1 MESQVGYERFF
12 EPDDI
17 FFSTTD
23 DKGVILRTNRTF
35 DSLSRYSRDRL
46 IKSPHNIIRHL
57 DMPAGVFRLMWN
69 DLQAGLPVCAYVVNR
84 AADGL
89 DYRVFATIV
98 PISGGYLSVRTKPLD
113 AATQQAT
120 EQVYRSVR
128 AKEREVAARGASRRQ
143 IGEYGA
149 GELARE
155 LGAIGIESLQAMT
168 LEQLPREISALVSA
182 GVRVPAPPPVAGPVT
197 QILTVVGQIERDTN
211 LLVFELEEY
220 LRLLTSMADTEDVL
234 LDVANRTEAFGRVV
248 GGRALNTVDRADA
261 LASQVFVFYSM
272 FFFSLG
278 VALLGSAAW
287 RPEHRGSSWNAM
299 RTTTHSPQALA
310 AAKTLV
316 ITAPVVLM
324 QVMVLALTWLVG
336 AALGLGSVPPT
347 SFAVECLIA
356 VPAAQPLIA
365 VQSLLSM
372 RMRSFAAPVAVCFG
386 GIVVGVALVL
396 KGGALANAWPQSLV
410 TRALT
415 LGSQT
420 LGTVGALDAS
430 GLVALLAGTA
440 VCGAMCWGLLV
451 LVARRRGGAL

>member
-1 MESQVGYERFF
+1 
-12 EPDDI
+12 
-17 FFSTTD
+17 
-23 DKGVILRTNRTF
+23 
-35 DSLSRYSRDRL
+35 
-46 IKSPHNIIRHL
+46 
-57 DMPAGVFRLMWN
+57 MW
-69 DLQAGLPVCAYVVNR
+69 VV
-84 AADGL
+84 
-89 DYRVFATIV
+89 
-98 PISGGYLSVRTKPLD
+98 
-113 AATQQAT
+113 
-120 EQVYRSVR
+120 
-128 AKEREVAARGASRRQ
+128 
-143 IGEYGA
+143 
-149 GELARE
+149 
-155 LGAIGIESLQAMT
+155 
-168 LEQLPREISALVSA
+168 ALVL
-182 GVRVPAPPPVAGPVT
+182 PA
-197 QILTVVGQIERDTN
+197 LTVVSGTVN
-211 LLVFELEEY
+211 LLRNDLP
-220 LRLLTSMADTEDVL
+220 RQW
-234 LDVANRTEAFGRVV
+234 
-248 GGRALNTVDRADA
+248 DA

-287 RPEHRGSSWNAM
+287 RPEHRGSSWTAM
-299 RTTTHSPQALA
+299 RTTTHSPAALA
-310 AAKTLV
+310 AAKTLI

-336 AALGLGSVPPT
+336 AALGLGPVPPT

-440 VCGAMCWGLLV
+440 VCGAVCWWLLV